1 MREHKEATTQEIPC
15 VVASFFIS
23 WHRQVETPGQ
33 ISRRSY
39 RPLGQSKSQANRLGS
54 SGSALVELDGFEST
68 CYRICEAI
76 FAGGDCFCEFDLLDS
91 ITLSDT
97 EALLTQ
103 TVTPERAAL
112 SVAAPEEA

>member
-1 MREHKEATTQEIPC
+1 MTD
-15 VVASFFIS
+15 S
-23 WHRQVETPGQ
+23 
-33 ISRRSY
+33 
-39 RPLGQSKSQANRLGS
+39 
-54 SGSALVELDGFEST
+54 EST

-76 FAGGDCFCEFDLLDS
+76 FAGAGCFCEFVILLDS

-112 SVAAPEEA
+112 SVVAPEEA

>member
-1 MREHKEATTQEIPC
+1 MQAGGAGCDPEAVLEAILQAPKT
-15 VVASFFIS
+15 SFSPERFA
-23 WHRQVETPGQ
+23 R
-33 ISRRSY
+33 
-39 RPLGQSKSQANRLGS
+39 LKKSVRGRL
-54 SGSALVELDGFEST
+54 LRELDGFEST

-103 TVTPERAAL
+103 TVTPERAVL
-112 SVAAPEEA
+112 SVVAPEEA

>member
-1 MREHKEATTQEIPC
+1 MQAGGAGRDPEAVLEAILQAPKT
-15 VVASFFIS
+15 SFSPERFA
-23 WHRQVETPGQ
+23 R
-33 ISRRSY
+33 
-39 RPLGQSKSQANRLGS
+39 LKKSVRGRL
-54 SGSALVELDGFEST
+54 LRELDGFEST

-103 TVTPERAAL
+103 TITPERAAL